1 VEIAF
6 GLMPLRE
13 SLEFK
18 DPGSKEFEVD
28 LDLFR
33 EVPLKLRE
41 FLEGFASPT

>member
-1 VEIAF
+1 VEIAV

-13 SLEFK
+13 AIQFK
-18 DPGSKEFEVD
+18 SPGSKEFEVD